1 VTTVTDGRGAHPHWR
16 AIAVFCGS
24 SPGADPRHA
33 QAARDLG
40 AQLASR
46 GLALVYG
53 GGSVGLMGVIAD
65 AVLDAGG
72 EVHGVITDALQ
83 RREVDHQGITTL
95 EVVDTMHE
103 RKARMADLSD
113 AVVMLPGGFGT
124 LDEFMEA
131 VTWTQLGVHAKPC
144 GILNVAGYFD
154 HLLSFVHRAV
164 ADRFVS
170 PEHASSL
177 IVADDVSVLIDA
189 MGQWAPADADK
200 WLDREAR

>member
-1 VTTVTDGRGAHPHWR
+1 VPDGPGASAHWR

-40 AQLASR
+40 TLLASR
-46 GLALVYG
+46 ELALVYG

-83 RREVDHQGITTL
+83 RREVDHTGITTL
-95 EVVDTMHE
+95 EVVETMHE

-131 VTWTQLGVHAKPC
+131 VTWTQLGVHSKPC

-164 ADRFVS
+164 ADRFVT

-177 IVADDVSVLIDA
+177 IVAGDAASLIGA
-189 MGQWAPADADK
+189 MGQWAPTDASK
-200 WLDREAR
+200 WLDRETR